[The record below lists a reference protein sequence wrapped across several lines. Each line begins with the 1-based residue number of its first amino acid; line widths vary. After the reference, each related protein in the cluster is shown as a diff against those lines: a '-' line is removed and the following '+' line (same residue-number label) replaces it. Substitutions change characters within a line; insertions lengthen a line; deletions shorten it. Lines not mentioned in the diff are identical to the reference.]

1 VSIHLVGGGWR
12 PEGDRDVLGGFLD
25 EAAIRAAGSGRM
37 VPRIGVLLVEPE
49 DDEAADDAAIEG
61 AALGDGQG
69 DANGPEDPAAR
80 FAGAFA
86 AVAPAQPVVTTVVEG
101 AVFTSAV
108 LSDIDGLVV
117 GGGLA
122 PAYLAAVMPLIDE
135 IRLLVGDGL
144 PYLGYS
150 AGAMI
155 AADRAI
161 VGGWRMDGVPVC
173 PPETAEDLDE
183 VTVAE
188 GIGLVDLAVDVH
200 AAQWGTLSRLVAAT
214 EGGLVEGGVAI
225 DEGTVLVVNDDGL
238 RIAGAGN
245 VWRVLDDAAGI
256 LVGTLEA

>member
-1 VSIHLVGGGWR
+1 MSIHLVGGGWR
-12 PEGDRDVLGGFLD
+12 ADGDPDVVGGFLD
-25 EAAIRAAGSGRM
+25 EAAARAAGSGRM
-37 VPRIGVLLVEPE
+37 VPRIGVLIVVP
-49 DDEAADDAAIEG
+49 DGGDEE
-61 AALGDGQG
+61 Q
-69 DANGPEDPAAR
+69 PDPGE
-80 FAGAFA
+80 FAGAFEH
-86 AVAPAQPVVTTVVEG
+86 VAPAQPVVSTVIEG
-101 AVFTSAV
+101 EVFPSTV

-117 GGGLA
+117 GGGLT
-122 PAYLAAVMPLIDE
+122 PAYLAAVQPLIDE

-173 PPETAEDLDE
+173 PAETAEDLDE
-183 VTVAE
+183 VTVVE

-200 AAQWGTLSRLVAAT
+200 AAQWGTLGRLVAAT
-214 EGGLVEGGVAI
+214 EAGLVEGGVAV
-225 DEGTVLVVNDDGL
+225 DEATVLVVNDGGL

-256 LVGTLEA
+256 VVGTLEA

>member
-1 VSIHLVGGGWR
+1 MSIHLVGGGWR
-12 PEGDRDVLGGFLD
+12 ADGDPEVLGAFLE
-25 EAAIRAAGSGRM
+25 EAAARAAGSGRM
-37 VPRIGVLLVEPE
+37 VPRIGVLVVVPQDEPAG
-49 DDEAADDAAIEG
+49 DDPEEFARAFVRIASSQPIVSTVAEG
-61 AALGDGQG
+61 DT
-69 DANGPEDPAAR
+69 
-80 FAGAFA
+80 FA
-86 AVAPAQPVVTTVVEG
+86 
-101 AVFTSAV
+101 SSV

-117 GGGLA
+117 GGGLT
-122 PAYLAAVMPLIDE
+122 PAYLAAVQPLIDE

-173 PPETAEDLDE
+173 PADTAEDLDE

-200 AAQWGTLSRLVAAT
+200 AAQRGTLSRLVAAT
-214 EGGLVEGGVAI
+214 EAGLVEGGVAV
-225 DEGTVLVVNDDGL
+225 DDGTVLIVNDEGL

-256 LVGTLEA
+256 VVGTLDA

>member
-1 VSIHLVGGGWR
+1 VSIHLVGGRWR
-12 PEGDRDVLGGFLD
+12 PEGEAEVLGGFLA
-25 EAAIRAAGSGRM
+25 EAAGRAAGSGRM
-37 VPRIGVLLVEPE
+37 VPRLGVLVVVP
-49 DDEAADDAAIEG
+49 AD
-61 AALGDGQG
+61 GDSGS
-69 DANGPEDPAAR
+69 DHDPGE
-80 FAGAFA
+80 FATAFER
-86 AVAPAQPVVTTVVEG
+86 VASSQPVVTTIVEG
-101 AVFTSAV
+101 TVFESSV

-117 GGGLA
+117 GGGLT
-122 PAYLAAVMPLIDE
+122 PAYLTAVQPLIDE

-144 PYLGYS
+144 PYLGIS

-161 VGGWRMDGVPVC
+161 VGGWRMAGVPVC

-183 VTVAE
+183 VTIAE

-214 EGGLVEGGVAI
+214 EAALVDGGVAI
-225 DEGTVLVVNDDGL
+225 DEGTVLVVNDEGL

-245 VWRVLDDAAGI
+245 VWRVLDDPAGI

>member
-12 PEGDRDVLGGFLD
+12 AAGDDVLGVFLE
-25 EAAIRAAGSGRM
+25 EAAGRAAGSGRM
-37 VPRIGVLLVEPE
+37 VPRIGVLLVVPE
-49 DDEAADDAAIEG
+49 DAEG
-61 AALGDGQG
+61 
-69 DANGPEDPAAR
+69 DPAE
-80 FAGAFA
+80 FAAPFA
-86 AVAPAQPVVTTVVEG
+86 AVAPAQPVVTAIAEG
-101 AVFTSAV
+101 EEFTSAV

-117 GGGLA
+117 GGGLT
-122 PAYLAAVMPLIDE
+122 PAYLAAIHPLIDE

-161 VGGWRMDGVPVC
+161 VGGWKMDGVPVC
-173 PPETAEDLDE
+173 PAETAEDLDE
-183 VTVAE
+183 VTIAE

-200 AAQWGTLSRLVAAT
+200 AAQWGTLGRLVAAT

-225 DEGTVLVVNDDGL
+225 DEGTVLIVNDDGL

>member
-1 VSIHLVGGGWR
+1 MSIHLVGGGWR
-12 PEGDRDVLGGFLD
+12 PDGDADVLGGFLA
-25 EAAIRAAGSGRM
+25 EAAVRAAGSGRM
-37 VPRIGVLLVEPE
+37 VPRLGVLLVVPA
-49 DDEAADDAAIEG
+49 DESDDASA
-61 AALGDGQG
+61 G
-69 DANGPEDPAAR
+69 DAPAA
-80 FAGAFA
+80 FAGAFER
-86 AVAPAQPVVTTVVEG
+86 VASSLPIVSTVVEG
-101 AVFTSAV
+101 AVFESAV

-122 PAYLAAVMPLIDE
+122 PAYLAAVQPLIDE
-135 IRLLVGDGL
+135 IRLLVADGL

-161 VGGWRMDGVPVC
+161 VGGWRVDGVPVC
-173 PPETAEDLDE
+173 PAETGEDLDE
-183 VTVAE
+183 LTIAE

-214 EGGLVEGGVAI
+214 EAGLVEGGVAV
-225 DEGTVLVVNDDGL
+225 DEGTVLVVNDEGL

-245 VWRVLDDAAGI
+245 VWRVLDDPAGI

>member
-12 PEGDRDVLGGFLD
+12 TEGDPDVIGVFLE
-25 EAAIRAAGSGRM
+25 EAAGRAAGSGRM
-37 VPRIGVLLVEPE
+37 VPRIGVLLVVPEDE
-49 DDEAADDAAIEG
+49 DDESAAA
-61 AALGDGQG
+61 
-69 DANGPEDPAAR
+69 PAD

-86 AVAPAQPVVTTVVEG
+86 AVGPAQPVVTTVVEG
-101 AVFTSAV
+101 AAFESAV

-122 PAYLAAVMPLIDE
+122 PAYLAAVLHLIDE
-135 IRLLVGDGL
+135 IRLLVADGL

-161 VGGWRMDGVPVC
+161 IGGWRVDGVPVC
-173 PPETAEDLDE
+173 PAETAEDLDE

-200 AAQWGTLSRLVAAT
+200 AAQWGTLGRLVAAT

-225 DEGTVLVVNDDGL
+225 DEGTVLIVNDDGL
-238 RIAGAGN
+238 RISGAGN
-245 VWRVLDDAAGI
+245 VWRVLEDAAGI

>member
-12 PEGDRDVLGGFLD
+12 TDGDAEIVGVFLE
-25 EAAIRAAGSGRM
+25 EAAVRAAGSGRM
-37 VPRIGVLLVEPE
+37 VPRIGVLLVVPE
-49 DDEAADDAAIEG
+49 DEDEDDAEEG
-61 AALGDGQG
+61 AV
-69 DANGPEDPAAR
+69 DPAV
-80 FAGAFA
+80 FADAFA
-86 AVAPAQPVVTTVVEG
+86 AVAPAQPVVSTVVEG
-101 AVFTSAV
+101 ATFSSTV

-122 PAYLAAVMPLIDE
+122 PAYLAAVQPLIDE
-135 IRLLVGDGL
+135 IRLLVADGL

-161 VGGWRMDGVPVC
+161 VGGWRVDGVPVC
-173 PPETAEDLDE
+173 PAETAEDLDE
-183 VTVAE
+183 VAVAE

-200 AAQWGTLSRLVAAT
+200 AAQWGTLGRLVAAT

-225 DEGTVLVVNDDGL
+225 DEGTVLIVNDEGL

>member
-1 VSIHLVGGGWR
+1 MSIHLVGGGWR
-12 PEGDRDVLGGFLD
+12 SDGDPDVIGAFLE
-25 EAAIRAAGSGRM
+25 EAAARGAGSGRM
-37 VPRIGVLLVEPE
+37 VPRIGVLLVGSEEAE
-49 DDEAADDAAIEG
+49 DRD
-61 AALGDGQG
+61 
-69 DANGPEDPAAR
+69 DPAA
-80 FAGAFA
+80 FADAFER
-86 AVAPAQPVVTTVVEG
+86 VASSQPIVSTVAEG
-101 AVFTSAV
+101 AVFASSV

-117 GGGLA
+117 GGGLT
-122 PAYLAAVMPLIDE
+122 PAYLAAVQPLIDE

-161 VGGWRMDGVPVC
+161 VGGWLVDGVPVC
-173 PPETAEDLDE
+173 PAETAEDLGE
-183 VTVAE
+183 VTIAE

-214 EGGLVEGGVAI
+214 EAGLVDGGVAI

-245 VWRVLDDAAGI
+245 VWRVLDDPAGI
-256 LVGTLEA
+256 VVGTLDA

>member
-1 VSIHLVGGGWR
+1 MSIHLVGGGWR
-12 PEGDRDVLGGFLD
+12 TEGDAEVLGVFLE
-25 EAAIRAAGSGRM
+25 EAAGRAAGSGRM
-37 VPRIGVLLVEPE
+37 VPRIGVLLVVPA
-49 DDEAADDAAIEG
+49 DDEAEEDA
-61 AALGDGQG
+61 
-69 DANGPEDPAAR
+69 PDPAD
-80 FAGAFA
+80 FALAFA
-86 AVAPAQPVVTTVVEG
+86 AVAPAQPIVNSVPEG
-101 AVFTSAV
+101 SVFPSAV

-122 PAYLAAVMPLIDE
+122 PAYLAAVQPLIDE

-161 VGGWRMDGVPVC
+161 LGGWRMDGVPVS
-173 PPETAEDLDE
+173 PAETGEDLDE

-200 AAQWGTLSRLVAAT
+200 AAQWGTLGRLVAAT

-225 DEGTVLVVNDDGL
+225 DEGTVLIVNDEGL
-238 RIAGAGN
+238 RISGVGN

>member
-1 VSIHLVGGGWR
+1 MSIHLVGGGWN
-12 PEGDRDVLGGFLD
+12 PDGDAEVVGVFLG
-25 EAAIRAAGSGRM
+25 EAAARAAGSGRM
-37 VPRIGVLLVEPE
+37 VPRLGVLQVQAPDAD
-49 DDEAADDAAIEG
+49 DDERARAAAFG
-61 AALGDGQG
+61 
-69 DANGPEDPAAR
+69 
-80 FAGAFA
+80 GAFEQ
-86 AVAPAQPVVTTVVEG
+86 VAPAQPIVSVVMEG
-101 AVFTSAV
+101 EAFASSV
-108 LSDIDGLVV
+108 LSDIDGLVI
-117 GGGLA
+117 GGGLT
-122 PAYLAAVMPLIDE
+122 PAYLAAVQPLIDE
-135 IRLLVGDGL
+135 IRLLVADGL

-161 VGGWRMDGVPVC
+161 VGGWRLDGVAVC
-173 PPETAEDLDE
+173 PEETAEDLDE

-214 EGGLVEGGVAI
+214 EAGYVEGGVAI

-256 LVGTLEA
+256 VVGTLDA

>member
-1 VSIHLVGGGWR
+1 MSIHLVGGGWR
-12 PEGDRDVLGGFLD
+12 PDGDADVLGGFLA
-25 EAAIRAAGSGRM
+25 EAAVRAAGSGRM
-37 VPRIGVLLVEPE
+37 VPRLGVLLVVPVG
-49 DDEAADDAAIEG
+49 ASDDASANDTP
-61 AALGDGQG
+61 ADG
-69 DANGPEDPAAR
+69 DAPAA
-80 FAGAFA
+80 FAGAFER
-86 AVAPAQPVVTTVVEG
+86 VASSLPIVSAVVEG
-101 AVFTSAV
+101 AVFESAV

-122 PAYLAAVMPLIDE
+122 PAYLAAVQPLIDE
-135 IRLLVGDGL
+135 IRLLVADGL

-161 VGGWRMDGVPVC
+161 VGGWRVDGVPVC
-173 PPETAEDLDE
+173 PAETGEDLDE
-183 VTVAE
+183 LTIAE

-214 EGGLVEGGVAI
+214 EAGLVEGGVAV

-245 VWRVLDDAAGI
+245 VWRVLDDPAGI

>member
-1 VSIHLVGGGWR
+1 MSIHLVGGGWNTD
-12 PEGDRDVLGGFLD
+12 GDAEIVGVFLE
-25 EAAIRAAGSGRM
+25 EAAVRAAGSGRM
-37 VPRIGVLLVEPE
+37 VPRIGVLLVVPDE
-49 DDEAADDAAIEG
+49 DGVEDG
-61 AALGDGQG
+61 A
-69 DANGPEDPAAR
+69 PDPAAFADA
-80 FAGAFA
+80 FAG
-86 AVAPAQPVVTTVVEG
+86 VAPAQPIVNSVVEG
-101 AVFTSAV
+101 STFPSAV

-122 PAYLAAVMPLIDE
+122 PAYLAAVQPLIDE

-161 VGGWRMDGVPVC
+161 VGGWRVDGIPVC
-173 PPETAEDLDE
+173 PAETAEDLDE

-200 AAQWGTLSRLVAAT
+200 AAQWGTLGRLVAAT

-225 DEGTVLVVNDDGL
+225 DEATVLIVNDEGL
-238 RIAGAGN
+238 RISGAGN

-256 LVGTLEA
+256 LVGTLDA

>member
-12 PEGDRDVLGGFLD
+12 AETFGDVLAEFVA
-25 EAAIRAAGSGRM
+25 EAAARAAGSGRM
-37 VPRIGVLLVEPE
+37 VPRLGLLIVNPAELDPE
-49 DDEAADDAAIEG
+49 EEDAAVG
-61 AALGDGQG
+61 
-69 DANGPEDPAAR
+69 
-80 FAGAFA
+80 FA
-86 AVAPAQPVVTTVVEG
+86 AVFERVASAQPIVSIVTEG
-101 AVFTSAV
+101 ETFASSV

-117 GGGLA
+117 GGGLT
-122 PAYLAAVMPLIDE
+122 PAYLAAVQPLIDE
-135 IRLLVGDGL
+135 IRLLVADGL

-161 VGGWRMDGVPVC
+161 VGGWRLDGVPVC
-173 PPETAEDLDE
+173 PAETAEDLDE

-214 EGGLVEGGVAI
+214 EAGLVEGGVAI

-238 RIAGAGN
+238 RIAGSGN
-245 VWRVLDDAAGI
+245 VWRVLDDAPGI
-256 LVGTLEA
+256 VVGTLEA